1 MKFSWISLFILLVAV
16 SLCNAASSKKSQASS
31 LSPEAK
37 IQQIAELASKSRNNM
52 ITLDDATFHYYAIA
66 KPRPYSMIVFLTAAH
81 PKFKCTICKQIDQE
95 MSLVA
100 QSYARRVSSRNEE
113 PKLFFVRLDYEASQ
127 KIFQSYGVSSV
138 PMVFHIPPLQTSEKT
153 PGKEYIINARE
164 KYQIPTSP
172 EAESIAVFVKDRTS
186 VSIEIKRSMLFSYL
200 LLLFLFGI
208 LALLVKPMID
218 ALPFLLKLV
227 QNVGIWAVVSAGVY
241 TCAIS
246 GLIFDIIRQ
255 PQMLV
260 SFLLFVLFVGLN
272 MLTF

>member
-1 MKFSWISLFILLVAV
+1 MKYSWISLFVLLVAV
-16 SLCNAASSKKSQASS
+16 AWCNAASSKKQQASS
-31 LSPEAK
+31 SSPEAK

-66 KPRPYSMIVFLTAAH
+66 KPRPYSLIVFLTAAH
-81 PKFKCTICKQIDQE
+81 PKFKCTICKQIDTE

-100 QSYARRVSSRNEE
+100 QSYGRATSTRGEE
-113 PKLFFVRLDYEASQ
+113 PKVFFVRLDYEASQ
-127 KIFQSYGVSSV
+127 KIFQQYGVSSV
-138 PMVFHIPPLQTSEKT
+138 PMMFHIPPLLTAEKS
-153 PGKEYIINARE
+153 GKEYTIHQRE

-172 EAESIAVFVKDRTS
+172 EAESIAGFVKDRTGVS
-186 VSIEIKRSMLFSYL
+186 VDIKRSMFFSYIL
-200 LLLFLFGI
+200 LLVIFGI

-218 ALPFLLKLV
+218 ALPFLLRLV

-255 PQMLV
+255 PQM
-260 SFLLFVLFVGLN
+260 
-272 MLTF
+272 